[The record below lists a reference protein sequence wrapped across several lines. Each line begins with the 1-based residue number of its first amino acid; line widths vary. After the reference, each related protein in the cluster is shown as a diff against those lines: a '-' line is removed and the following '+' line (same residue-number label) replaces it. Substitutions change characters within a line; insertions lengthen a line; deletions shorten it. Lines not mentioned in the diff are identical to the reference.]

1 MGNRLRRLLMAV
13 RDIVCSCLKWRLYAG
28 RRNRSR
34 VRGTGMVIKAP
45 ALASPTGTCP
55 GQEEMRTDF
64 MGPESNFSQGQGVN
78 AGKIVSANETAM
90 LSVESP
96 EMPDFTETG
105 DLEPEVQEPGTLEA
119 RELSRSDGSGP
130 VLETVESGVQSASLC
145 TSDSVRTE
153 EWVQGSQA
161 DPQTVDG
168 RLVLDKAPG
177 TFLQTPFIAKQVG
190 RKQHDIAADIA
201 QVGDLL
207 VLAASFRGAMHY
219 AASSVRQDSFAIGAE
234 EGQNGIRWAIA
245 VVADGVSEASQAHML
260 AEFLTQQTVVFVK
273 EALQE
278 KSIDSISDVDWG
290 EMAARLVQASQDC
303 CQRLAHNRTS
313 SPNQCLSKWASTL
326 EFAVVESSASREKPF
341 VSVTVSG
348 DGAVYAVSR
357 EKGWKTIKAGKAR
370 GGSIASNAVTALPV
384 DPGKPIISFGSLDP
398 GESLFIVTDGLG
410 DMIGNGSSTLGGFF
424 QDKFQQCSNII
435 QYLQM
440 MDVSMYQA
448 DDDRTGILIKEN
460 QI

>member
-1 MGNRLRRLLMAV
+1 MAV
-13 RDIVCSCLKWRLYAG
+13 K
-28 RRNRSR
+28 
-34 VRGTGMVIKAP
+34 TP
-45 ALASPTGTCP
+45 ALASPTDTCL
-55 GQEEMRTDF
+55 GQEEMGTDF
-64 MGPESNFSQGQGVN
+64 MEPESNFSQRQGVN
-78 AGKIVSANETAM
+78 TGKIVSANETTM
-90 LSVESP
+90 LSVESL
-96 EMPDFTETG
+96 EMPTFTGSGALGSEA
-105 DLEPEVQEPGTLEA
+105 QESGTLEA
-119 RELSRSDGSGP
+119 RELSRGDDSGSVP
-130 VLETVESGVQSASLC
+130 ESMENGVQFVDLC
-145 TSDSVRTE
+145 ASDSARTE

-161 DPQTVDG
+161 DTQAVDG
-168 RLVLDKAPG
+168 RLVLGKVPG

-234 EGQNGIRWAIA
+234 EGRNGIRWAIA

-260 AEFLTQQTVVFVK
+260 AEFLTQQTVAFVK
-273 EALQE
+273 GALRE
-278 KSIDSISDVDWG
+278 DSVDSISDVDWR

-303 CQRLAHNRTS
+303 CQRLAHNRIS

-326 EFAVVESSASREKPF
+326 EFAVVENGTSREKPF

-348 DGAVYAVSR
+348 DGAVYVVSR

-370 GGSIASNAVTALPV
+370 GDGIASNAVTALPV
-384 DPGKPIISFGSLDP
+384 DPGKPIISFGSLGA
-398 GESLFIVTDGLG
+398 GEELFIVTDGLG
-410 DMIGNGSSTLGGFF
+410 DMIGDGSSTLGGFF
-424 QDKFQQCSNII
+424 QDKFHQCSNII
-435 QYLQM
+435 KYLQV